1 MTNFAGMK
9 WWFSI
14 RCLLIGLAVMVA
26 SCEKLSRPDG
36 HSLMEGEASR
46 TLVDIDSLMWH
57 KPDSA
62 WAVMR
67 EFAVSPEVDSLNEF
81 NKHYCQVLVAE
92 LLFKNNFAQTN
103 RTELMAAMDY
113 FDSLVDGRDA
123 PRASAPDPIAVFL
136 DARAHYM
143 NGVGY
148 KEHDSL
154 PEACAEYLRAL
165 QTMENRFAENELT
178 GRKATFMSLTYNRLL
193 ELFSN
198 QLMQEPA
205 IYCCKQSLH
214 YNEIEPVGAT
224 NRGGILYFIGRQYHK
239 LNAYDSAAYYFDA
252 ALQALPDTLNLY
264 YRDVVSAQAL
274 LEFNRGGN
282 PQHALH
288 TLKRMLAQAA
298 GESERMTRNVAIGA
312 IYKEEQQYDSA
323 KAYWEPVFEKDPM
336 RGMVVASHL
345 SEIAMSEGDTAKA
358 SLYVQTVAQKASS
371 AGEKQARVSQL
382 NDLFQSYL
390 KQKQERKAEIE
401 RRQAVKKAIGIAAP
415 VALLM
420 ALAIIVI
427 AKRRSKMFLRE
438 QRAVAQQEMDV
449 RDRQYQESVKKQQ
462 EAALRQVRTLLPQR
476 VADIYRMKAHN
487 RMERIMA
494 EFEVAYPK
502 ALDQLAE
509 GHPDLTET
517 ERQIA
522 VLNFLQFRA
531 KEEADLLGLAE
542 NTILKYRSNLNKKAG
557 ADPISTLPA

>member
-1 MTNFAGMK
+1 MK
-9 WWFSI
+9 TP
-14 RCLLIGLAVMVA
+14 LLHITLLLLSVILLSCTHSVITPPPVSASHEALA
-26 SCEKLSRPDG
+26 
-36 HSLMEGEASR
+36 
-46 TLVDIDSLMWH
+46 DIDSLMWH
-57 KPDSA
+57 QPDSA
-62 WAVMR
+62 LKVMMQ
-67 EFAVSPEVDSLNEF
+67 FAASPEADSLNEF
-81 NKHYCQVLVAE
+81 DGHYCQLLVAE
-92 LLFKNNFAQTN
+92 LLFKNDYAQSN

-113 FDSLVDGRDA
+113 FDSLTDGRDA
-123 PRASAPDPIAVFL
+123 PRAPAPDAIAVFL

-148 KEHDSL
+148 YERDSL

-165 QTMENRFAENELT
+165 RIMESRFSENELT
-178 GRKATFMSLTYNRLL
+178 GRKATFMALTYNRLL

-214 YNEIEPVGAT
+214 YDEIEPVGAT
-224 NRGGILYFIGRQYHK
+224 NHGGVLYFIGRQYHK

-252 ALQALPDTLNLY
+252 ALAALPDTHCLY
-264 YRDVVSAQAL
+264 YRDIVSAQAL
-274 LEFNRGGN
+274 LEFNRGGD

-288 TLKRMLAQAA
+288 TLKRMLAQAT

-323 KAYWEPVFEKDPM
+323 KAYWKPVFEEDPM
-336 RGMVVASHL
+336 RSLVVASHL

-358 SLYVQTVAQKASS
+358 SLYAQTVAQKASC

-401 RRQAVKKAIGIAAP
+401 RRQAVKKAIGIAIP

-420 ALAIIVI
+420 ALAILVI
-427 AKRRSKMFLRE
+427 AKRRSKRLLKE
-438 QRAVAQQEMDV
+438 QQTASMQ
-449 RDRQYQESVKKQQ
+449 
-462 EAALRQVRTLLPQR
+462 QVRAMLPQR
-476 VADIYRMKAHN
+476 VADIYHSKVNN

-494 EFEVAYPK
+494 EFEAAYP
-502 ALDQLAE
+502 LAME
-509 GHPDLTET
+509 RLAAAYPDLNEA

-522 VLNFLQFRA
+522 VLNFLRFRS
-531 KEEADLLGLAE
+531 KEEADLTGFTE
-542 NTILKYRSNLNKKAG
+542 NTTLKYRSNLNKKAG
-557 ADPISTLPA
+557 SDPISTLIAEGKI